1 MSFAKMDAG
10 EIDYA
15 PCRYGK
21 SRITFRGP
29 KKTLEDAY
37 VAFIG
42 GTETYGKFVPTP
54 FVSLVEDELDMECVN
69 LGCVNAG
76 IDAFLAE
83 PPALDVAQHADV
95 TVIQVMG
102 AQNMSNRYYKV
113 HPRRNDRFI
122 GASQMMQLVFPE
134 VDFSE
139 FHFNRHML
147 QTLQSR
153 APERYA
159 MVREELKMAWNA
171 RMKLLLNTIS
181 GKVILLWVS
190 AHSPDDE
197 VATLELGRDPLF
209 VDRGMLDGLDPLVDG
224 LVEVVVTAEDAV
236 QSTDGMVCSEMEKV
250 AAKVMLGPKVHE
262 LTARKVAEKVKD
274 LI

>member
-1 MSFAKMDAG
+1 MDAG

-21 SRITFRGP
+21 SRIAFRGP
-29 KKTLEDAY
+29 KKTLDDAY

-42 GTETYGKFVPTP
+42 GTETYGKFVPMP
-54 FVSLVEDELDMECVN
+54 FVNQVEAETGTECVN

-83 PPALDVAQHADV
+83 PSVLDVAQHADA
-95 TVIQVMG
+95 TVIQIMG

-122 GASQMMQLVFPE
+122 GASQMMQLVFNE

-139 FHFNRHML
+139 FHFTRHML
-147 QTLQSR
+147 QTLLTR

-159 MVREELKMAWNA
+159 MVREELRMAWSA
-171 RMKLLLNTIS
+171 RMKLLLNTI
-181 GKVILLWVS
+181 GGRVVLLWV
-190 AHSPDDE
+190 AEHSPDDE
-197 VATLELGRDPLF
+197 AATTELGRDPLF
-209 VDRGMLDGLDPLVDG
+209 IDRGMLDELRPLVDEI
-224 LVEVVVTAEDAV
+224 VEVVVTPEEAEEAFEE
-236 QSTDGMVCSEMEKV
+236 MVCSEMEQV
-250 AAKVMLGPKVHE
+250 AAKQMLGPKVHE
-262 LTARKVAEKVKD
+262 QTAKALSRVLQELV
-274 LI
+274 